1 MKLTNR
7 LFPLT
12 VLVALAATGC
22 TDSATVERPRLL
34 SAEAAAEPARFMP
47 ARFEIACPDA
57 DADVVRI
64 D

>member
-7 LFPLT
+7 LFPLA
-12 VLVALAATGC
+12 LLAALTAMGC
-22 TDSATVERPRLL
+22 NDTATVERPRLL
-34 SAEAAAEPARFMP
+34 SAEAAAQPARFMP
-47 ARFEIACPDA
+47 ARFEVVCPDA